1 MLELRSITKFFNRGT
16 VDEKRAVDSV
26 SLQVDA
32 GEFIT
37 IIGSNGAGKSTL
49 LNLVAGVYSIDEGSI
64 LFEGR
69 DVTRLPEHKR
79 ALYVGRI
86 FQNPMMGTASSMTI
100 EENLA
105 LAEERG
111 SRRSLKWAVT
121 SRRRK
126 NYRDRLAM
134 LGLGLENRLG
144 EPVKNLSGGQRQS
157 LALIMAVLRPP
168 RMLLLDEHTA
178 ALDPKTAHVV
188 MEHTGRLVR
197 EFNLTAL
204 MVTHNLNLAIDFGN
218 RLIMMHEGSIPFEVK
233 GEEKQNLTTDDVI
246 RRFGVSQDRSLFS
259 VEY

>member
-16 VDEKRAVDSV
+16 VDEKRAVDCV
-26 SLQVDA
+26 SLHVDA

-111 SRRSLKWAVT
+111 SRRSLKWAVN
-121 SRRRK
+121 SKRRK

-168 RMLLLDEHTA
+168 RMLL
-178 ALDPKTAHVV
+178 P
-188 MEHTGRLVR
+188 
-197 EFNLTAL
+197 
-204 MVTHNLNLAIDFGN
+204 
-218 RLIMMHEGSIPFEVK
+218 
-233 GEEKQNLTTDDVI
+233 
-246 RRFGVSQDRSLFS
+246 
-259 VEY
+259 